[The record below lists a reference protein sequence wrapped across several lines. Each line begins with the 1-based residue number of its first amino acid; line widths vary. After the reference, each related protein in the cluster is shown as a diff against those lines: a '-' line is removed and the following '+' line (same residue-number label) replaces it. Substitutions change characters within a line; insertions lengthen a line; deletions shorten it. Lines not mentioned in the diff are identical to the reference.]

1 MFDESSNPM
10 LSALSHLCLNPSGAG
25 GASKDDGGDQT
36 LGLSVLDL
44 V

>member
-1 MFDESSNPM
+1 VSWNPKVSV
-10 LSALSHLCLNPSGAG
+10 LIHLCLKPVGAG

-36 LGLSVLDL
+36 FGLEVFSL